1 VALAGINRNE
11 LLKRFEGWSEKLLK
25 LISDADAIA
34 AIRPIIALP
43 AGLRWVHRRGITLVG
58 DAAHVMP
65 PVGVGVNLAMLDA
78 ANLAEA
84 LVSASDWPVA
94 VEQFETM
101 MLNRAASIA
110 EDAAWGFADMFS
122 QDAPAGIVEHMNSR
136 RA

>member
-1 VALAGINRNE
+1 
-11 LLKRFEGWSEKLLK
+11 
-25 LISDADAIA
+25 
-34 AIRPIIALP
+34 
-43 AGLRWVHRRGITLVG
+43 
-58 DAAHVMP
+58 MP